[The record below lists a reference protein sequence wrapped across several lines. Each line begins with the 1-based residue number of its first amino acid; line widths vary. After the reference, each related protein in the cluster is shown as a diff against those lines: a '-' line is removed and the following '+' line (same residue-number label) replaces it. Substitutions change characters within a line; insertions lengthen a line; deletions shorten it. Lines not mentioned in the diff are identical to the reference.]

1 MSQSSENLS
10 ATAAG
15 GGSSFSAWFKEA
27 EQKANAGGDPLA
39 SSSSA
44 ASSRS
49 FAVPKEYV
57 PDWMRS
63 YAPSGLIRERDD
75 LESGELLSTSTAATG
90 MGGDGINTNDYA
102 LSKTEKFKWF
112 VALLSLGVLFFVLS
126 FFFLGVVIVFPGK
139 FAFSFTCGS
148 LSVMSAF
155 ILMQG
160 FGAWRREV
168 CHASRLWFSLC
179 YFGSIAGT
187 LFATLYLRNYV
198 AILVCSGLQLSSLGW
213 YFATYIPGGQHG
225 MRMIN
230 AIVRNTCGT
239 CFKACRLCVG
249 I

>member
-1 MSQSSENLS
+1 MSPSSENL
-10 ATAAG
+10 AAVG

-39 SSSSA
+39 SSASSA
-44 ASSRS
+44 SSSRP

-63 YAPSGLIRERDD
+63 YAPSGFIREQDD
-75 LESGELLSTSTAATG
+75 LEAGGLLSTSTTATAT
-90 MGGDGINTNDYA
+90 GDGISANDYA

-112 VALLSLGVLFFVLS
+112 VTLLALGAFFFVLS
-126 FFFLGVVIVFPGK
+126 LLFLGVVLAFPGK

-168 CHASRLWFSLC
+168 CHPSRLWFSLC

-213 YFATYIPGGQHG
+213 YFATYVPGGQHG
-225 MRMIN
+225 MRLIN
-230 AIVRNTCGT
+230 AIVRNTCGA

-249 I
+249 V